1 MSQRMVSWIATA
13 TMRAWALHSARTT
26 VAATLALGLASLA
39 RLPDAYWAPI
49 TTLIVMQSS
58 LGAAWAV
65 SKDRLIGTVLGS
77 CFGALLASSIAP
89 ASLAFAIG
97 VFVVGLLC
105 GVLKLNLAA
114 YRFGGVTLA
123 VVVLVTSG
131 QPTWLVG
138 LHRLLEVSLG
148 IVVGL
153 ATTALWPGDQTLAG
167 GGRSTRTRSPGHRE
181 QR

>member
-1 MSQRMVSWIATA
+1 
-13 TMRAWALHSARTT
+13 
-26 VAATLALGLASLA
+26 
-39 RLPDAYWAPI
+39 
-49 TTLIVMQSS
+49 MQSS

-77 CFGALLASSIAP
+77 FFGALLAASIAP
-89 ASLAFAIG
+89 RSLSFAIG
-97 VFVVGLLC
+97 VFIVGLLC

-123 VVVLVTSG
+123 VVVLVASG

-153 ATTALWPGDQTLAG
+153 ATTALWPGDQTLTRGAP
-167 GGRSTRTRSPGHRE
+167 STRN
-181 QR
+181 

>member
-1 MSQRMVSWIATA
+1 MGSWIAAA
-13 TMRAWALHSARTT
+13 TMRAWALHAARTT

-77 CFGALLASSIAP
+77 FFGALLASSIAP

-167 GGRSTRTRSPGHRE
+167 GSRSTRTRNPGHRE